1 MKTDFCKT
9 CGRAIIWA
17 TIPARPEHEEHP
29 MPLDARPVVMY
40 AVIDGYA
47 LPVKPQP
54 IVAVKGELGGP
65 RQPSMLDPFPEGTT
79 LSTTHETIQPGAV
92 YVSHYLTC
100 PQAKEHSRGR

>member
-29 MPLDARPVVMY
+29 MPLDARPAVMY

-47 LPVKPQP
+47 VPVKPQP
-54 IVAVKGELGGP
+54 VPAVGELAGAT
-65 RQPSMLDPFPEGTT
+65 RQPSIFDEPGAEDV
-79 LSTTHETIQPGAV
+79 TIEPGAV